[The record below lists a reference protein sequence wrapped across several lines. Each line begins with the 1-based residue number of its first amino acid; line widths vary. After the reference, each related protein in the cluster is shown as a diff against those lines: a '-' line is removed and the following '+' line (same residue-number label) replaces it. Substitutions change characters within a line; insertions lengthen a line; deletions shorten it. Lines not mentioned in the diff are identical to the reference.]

1 MFCECNMF
9 PFLIFCSPNLL
20 ISLQPTK
27 ILPFHQK
34 NGIASND
41 TSKRDFCAKTL
52 VGFSS
57 SVQYIDFPFLFNI
70 FIAYSECSVVV
81 YSPPSTI
88 PLLKLTW
95 KLFPVS
101 RKLAPLLGKGSLQGD
116 QFTMALFA
124 RHFAGTLSFFP
135 VANLPFSSSWES
147 GTCGQGGFFSIFH

>member
-1 MFCECNMF
+1 MF
-9 PFLIFCSPNLL
+9 PLNIFRFPNLL

-81 YSPPSTI
+81 YSPPLHPSKVD
-88 PLLKLTW
+88 LKIVPRQQKVGTTAGER
-95 KLFPVS
+95 KPSRRPVYDGLVC
-101 RKLAPLLGKGSLQGD
+101 K
-116 QFTMALFA
+116 
-124 RHFAGTLSFFP
+124 TLRGHSFVFP
-135 VANLPFSSSWES
+135 VANLPFSFSWES